1 MKTTGIVRQL
11 DALGRIVLP
20 IELRRTLDIKNKD
33 NLEILVDGNNII
45 LRKHEPNCCFC
56 GSGKDLATYKDRI
69 ICGKCLKDLKAL

>member
-56 GSGKDLATYKDRI
+56 GNGKDLTAYRGRI